1 MMDTNVQ
8 QRSKWTAKD
17 YDDVKRAHTQLL
29 QQIIPMGRQLLP
41 WPYDATMAKA
51 IKRWLTHHVPT
62 FDHSWGSIYFQMFP
76 PGMVGPARNVEEAT
90 LNLEANRLQAADEE
104 SREEVSAKD
113 ARIEEIK
120 KVLVN
125 AQLKREVLAQNVS
138 ANAEQS
144 ASAAKAAADLRKEN
158 DDASLLQSQE
168 REAIAMAQ
176 AEEAKEEQRQQQAEV
191 QCRLAESMETFYS
204 LQAETANARKR
215 ALAQILH
222 ASQQDASLARS
233 RR

>member
-1 MMDTNVQ
+1 MNVQ
-8 QRSKWTAKD
+8 KRSKWTAKD
-17 YDDVKRAHTQLL
+17 YDDVKRAHTQLQ
-29 QQIIPMGRQLLP
+29 QQILPMGRQLVP
-41 WPYDATMAKA
+41 WPYAAIMAKA
-51 IKRWLTHHVPT
+51 IKRWLTTDVPT

-90 LNLEANRLQAADEE
+90 LNLEANRLQAAEEE

-120 KVLVN
+120 KALVN

-144 ASAAKAAADLRKEN
+144 VSAAKAAADLRKEN
-158 DDASLLQSQE
+158 GELNDELLQSQE

-176 AEEAKEEQRQQQAEV
+176 AEETEV

-204 LQAETANARKR
+204 LQAETAHARKR

-222 ASQQDASLARS
+222 ASQQDASLDPRS

>member
-1 MMDTNVQ
+1 MDTNLE
-8 QRSKWTAKD
+8 QRLKWTAKD

-29 QQIIPMGRQLLP
+29 QQILPMGRQLVP
-41 WPYDATMAKA
+41 SPYAANMAKA

-90 LNLEANRLQAADEE
+90 LNLEANRLQAADKE

-120 KVLVN
+120 KALVN

-138 ANAEQS
+138 ANAEAAKAA

-158 DDASLLQSQE
+158 GELNDELLQSQE
-168 REAIAMAQ
+168 REA
-176 AEEAKEEQRQQQAEV
+176 
-191 QCRLAESMETFYS
+191 TFYS
-204 LQAETANARKR
+204 LQAETARKR

-222 ASQQDASLARS
+222 ASQQDASLDPRS